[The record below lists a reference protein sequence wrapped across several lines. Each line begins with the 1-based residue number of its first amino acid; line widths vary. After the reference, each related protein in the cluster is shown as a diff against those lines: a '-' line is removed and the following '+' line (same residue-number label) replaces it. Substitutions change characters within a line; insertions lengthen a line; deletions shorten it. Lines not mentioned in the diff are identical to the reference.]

1 VTAAAAGASAGAPAA
16 ANPATPPANA
26 PAITP
31 VMPTYARADVAFER
45 GEGPYLYA
53 TDGRRYLDFC
63 CGIAVTA
70 LGHSHPRLV
79 AALTEQAQKVWH
91 TSNIFKIPGQQRL
104 AERLVAATFAD
115 TMFFGNSGAEAIE
128 CTIKLVR
135 KYHHANGHPERNRI
149 VTFEGAFHGRT
160 LAALAAGGQKKYL
173 EGFAPNLDGFDQVP
187 FGDLA
192 ALEAAIGPQTAG
204 ILVEPIQGEGGVRPF
219 APEAL
224 RAMRAL
230 ADRHGLLL
238 AFDEIQTG
246 FGRAGALFAYQKV
259 GVTPDV
265 MAVAKAIGGG
275 FPLGACL
282 ATAQA
287 AKGMVVGTHGSTYG
301 GNPLAMAVA
310 NAVLDVMQEPGFFAH
325 VEQIGGHIKAQLGAI
340 VARYGDIFAEVRGD
354 GMMLGLRARVP
365 AADVLAALRAQGLLT
380 VSAGDNV
387 VRIYAPLTVEES
399 HVAEAMAMIGR
410 ACEDLRRSGAKPA

>member
-1 VTAAAAGASAGAPAA
+1 MTAAPAGAAAAAQKAPA
-16 ANPATPPANA
+16 T
-26 PAITP
+26 ITP

-45 GEGPYLYA
+45 GEGAYLYA
-53 TDGRRYLDFC
+53 TDGRRFLDFC

-70 LGHSHPRLV
+70 LGHAHPKLV

-91 TSNIFKIPGQQRL
+91 TSNIFKIPGQQKL
-104 AERLVAATFAD
+104 AERLVASTFAD
-115 TMFFGNSGAEAIE
+115 TVFFGNSGTEAIE
-128 CTIKLVR
+128 CTIKVVR
-135 KYHHANGHPERNRI
+135 KYHYANGQPGRTRI

-173 EGFAPNLDGFDQVP
+173 EGFGPTAAGFDQVP
-187 FGDLA
+187 FGDLK
-192 ALEAAIGPQTAG
+192 ALEAAIGPETAG

-230 ADRHGLLL
+230 CDRHGLLL

-246 FGRAGALFAYQKV
+246 FGRAGSLFAYQKY

-282 ATAQA
+282 ATAEA

-301 GNPLAMAVA
+301 GNPLAMAVG
-310 NAVLDVMQEPGFFAH
+310 NAVLDVMLAPGFFEH
-325 VEQIGGHIKAQLGAI
+325 VQKLGSHLKQQLAM
-340 VARYGDIFAEVRGD
+340 VVERHGDIFAEVRGD

-365 AADVLAALRAQGLLT
+365 AAEVLAALRGRGLLT

-387 VRIYAPLTVEES
+387 VRIYAPLIAEEA
-399 HVAEAMAMIGR
+399 HVAEGIAMIEG
-410 ACEDLRRSGAKPA
+410 ACEDLRRAGAKPIPA

>member
-1 VTAAAAGASAGAPAA
+1 VPAA
-16 ANPATPPANA
+16 AQGAHAA
-26 PAITP
+26 KAQAAITP

-45 GEGPYLYA
+45 GDGAYLYA
-53 TDGRRYLDFC
+53 TDGRRFLDFC

-70 LGHSHPRLV
+70 LGHAHPKLV

-104 AERLVAATFAD
+104 AERLVASTFAD
-115 TMFFGNSGAEAIE
+115 TVFFGNSGTEAIE
-128 CTIKLVR
+128 CTIKVVR
-135 KYHHANGHPERNRI
+135 KYHYANGQPGRTRI

-173 EGFAPNLDGFDQVP
+173 EGFGPTAGGFDQVP
-187 FGDLA
+187 FGDMK
-192 ALEAAIGPQTAG
+192 ALEAAIGPETAA

-230 ADRHGLLL
+230 ADKHGLLL

-246 FGRAGALFAYQKV
+246 FGRAGSLFAYQKY

-282 ATAQA
+282 ATAEA

-310 NAVLDVMQEPGFFAH
+310 NAVLDVMLAPGFFERVQTLGSHLKQQLAMV
-325 VEQIGGHIKAQLGAI
+325 VERH
-340 VARYGDIFAEVRGD
+340 GDIFAEVRGD

-365 AADVLAALRAQGLLT
+365 AADVLAALRERGLLT

-387 VRIYAPLTVEES
+387 VRIYAPLIAEEAQ
-399 HVAEAMAMIGR
+399 VAEAIGMIEG
-410 ACEDLRRSGAKPA
+410 ACEDLRRAGAKPQQA